1 MWQEIQNTEVANGS
15 DQPDDLARNSNVI
28 RYLQCLLSL
37 SSPPCTI
44 KWTET
49 QKTAAKWTSDD
60 LKKKNVAGDPR
71 HGGQQRRIWSAR
83 NHKELKGRLASEC
96 LQWKACEELADLKC
110 YPEQTRAWAALC
122 SRGYTVLTVGRGE
135 LAFLGLGELSGPR

>member
-1 MWQEIQNTEVANGS
+1 MFIISLVSSVHNKVDWNTKNCSKMNLWQF
-15 DQPDDLARNSNVI
+15 
-28 RYLQCLLSL
+28 
-37 SSPPCTI
+37 
-44 KWTET
+44 
-49 QKTAAKWTSDD
+49 
-60 LKKKNVAGDPR
+60 KKKTNVAGDPR

-122 SRGYTVLTVGRGE
+122 SRGYAVLTVGRGE